1 MDLPIRLM
9 IMVRGLN
16 SFKVLIASEFAIR
29 SLHKKEHNIYS
40 VVTRQK
46 TSEMNYIYINDKW
59 VSSLFD
65 IRTEVQIAGMII
77 TFL

>member
-16 SFKVLIASEFAIR
+16 SFTVLIASEFSIR